1 MTQKD
6 KMLNMVLNDPKLRE
20 AYGYSSDDYESIYD
34 ALNSK
39 NAVVVTVAKII
50 MELNGST
57 DPGEVKRVYKT
68 IFTYLNNNLIVKEEV
83 IEIVE
88 TDLLVGELGW
98 RVIDTIVDGVVIHHH
113 LMNDFLSREY
123 RPITFQSVRLQR
135 ECICQVDDI
144 TVLPFWEE
152 CGIT

>member
-20 AYGYSSDDYESIYD
+20 AYGYSTDDYESIYD

-39 NAVVVTVAKII
+39 NAAVVTVAKII

-68 IFTYLNNNLIVKEEV
+68 IFTYLNNNLIV
-83 IEIVE
+83 
-88 TDLLVGELGW
+88 
-98 RVIDTIVDGVVIHHH
+98 
-113 LMNDFLSREY
+113 
-123 RPITFQSVRLQR
+123 
-135 ECICQVDDI
+135 
-144 TVLPFWEE
+144 
-152 CGIT
+152 